1 MILRTHTSES
11 PRRVT
16 GRSHHHDL
24 VIESIRPRTHGKRLT
39 FLERPGFHHGIPSRP
54 IAIKRD
60 VNIQTAP
67 RSCKSREH
75 RNLPASGK

>member
-39 FLERPGFHHGIPSRP
+39 FLERPGFHHGIPFRP

-60 VNIQTAP
+60 VQIRQP
-67 RSCKSREH
+67 
-75 RNLPASGK
+75 